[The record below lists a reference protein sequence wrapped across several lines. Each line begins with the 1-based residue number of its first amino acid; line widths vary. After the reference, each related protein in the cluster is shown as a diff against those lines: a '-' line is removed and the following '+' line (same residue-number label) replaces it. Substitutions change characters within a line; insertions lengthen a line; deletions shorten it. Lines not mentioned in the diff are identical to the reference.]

1 MGQDFLKGF
10 VAGAIT
16 TLAVTYFMKRPA
28 ARHSSFN
35 AVSEWKTNGPQKLDP
50 ARVVLKRDQNTG
62 DPAALTSA
70 RTGATAG
77 FERAGGAPGGS
88 SPAESSEA
96 PGHPGR
102 ALEYS
107 DPHTPVKP
115 ASRTLHLTKEP
126 APKPTRRKASPK
138 RPPKPPSDLPPNLPP
153 NLPKTNE

>member
-10 VAGAIT
+10 IAGAIT
-16 TLAVTYFMKRPA
+16 TLAVTYFVKRPT

-102 ALEYS
+102 ALEYI

-126 APKPTRRKASPK
+126 ARKPTRRKASPK
-138 RPPKPPSDLPPNLPP
+138 RTPKPPSNLPP
-153 NLPKTNE
+153 DLPKTNE